1 MEPPAPAVVRCS
13 YVVPNKG
20 RRCRFPVIPGTAR
33 CGAHREDDRGRI
45 PCPLDPKHT
54 VFEDRLEQ
62 HLKICTKLRDQSV
75 IEKQPFYEASVNQG
89 PPTVAVKVDPVS
101 SASEDVV
108 EDWMRRISIAW
119 PEAAP

>member
-1 MEPPAPAVVRCS
+1 MEPPAVVRCS
-13 YVVPNKG
+13 YVVPKKG

-62 HLKICTKLRDQSV
+62 HLKICSKLRDQSV
-75 IEKQPFYEASVNQG
+75 IEKQPFYEAGVNQG
-89 PPTVAVKVDPVS
+89 PPTVAKVDPVS